1 MPSRPICDFCL
12 PDRNDKLKE
21 LPYFIH
27 DLRLNV
33 HFHSDKDF
41 KVRHRTRKISL
52 ANAMKK
58 NPDILLK
65 SKNYE
70 ETFVK
75 FSEENVKE
83 LYLQLFN

>member
-1 MPSRPICDFCL
+1 VDF
-12 PDRNDKLKE
+12 K
-21 LPYFIH
+21 
-27 DLRLNV
+27 
-33 HFHSDKDF
+33 F
-41 KVRHRTRKISL
+41 KVRHRTTEHSF
-52 ANAMKK
+52 ANAMKE